1 MHKFFFAL
9 TLCSP
14 LLALTANAAEEISL
28 RPGLWEVTTS
38 SDLLWLVPQIP
49 PDQMQ
54 NIKDLAK
61 DYGFDMPQIEN
72 GAAVSN
78 VCITQEMANQK
89 NPPIF
94 YQNQFG
100 CTTKNSTHVGNNYK
114 MDFVCTSAELNGN
127 GTAEG
132 AITSPENFSGKTK
145 FIGTAQGNPVNEQ
158 ADSNGKW
165 INASCGTVKPLQ

>member
-1 MHKFFFAL
+1 MRKCLFAL
-9 TLCSP
+9 TLLS
-14 LLALTANAAEEISL
+14 LLVTSTAGAVEQINM

-61 DYGFDMPQIEN
+61 DYGFDMPQIQN

-89 NPPIF
+89 NPPVF
-94 YQNQFG
+94 YQNQLG
-100 CTTKNSTHVGNNYK
+100 CTTKNSTRIGNNYK
-114 MDFVCTSAELNGN
+114 MDFVCTSPELNGN
-127 GTAEG
+127 GIAEG
-132 AITSPENFSGKTK
+132 AINNTENFSGKTK
-145 FIGTAQGNPVNEQ
+145 FNGTAQGNPVNEQ
-158 ADSNGKW
+158 ADVNGKW
-165 INASCGTVKPLQ
+165 VNASCGTVKPLQ